1 MPQSIESII
10 KAAATRN
17 GWATSADMHRAL
29 KAAGIDV
36 PYQTARNWWTGATKP
51 AAAYAGPLA
60 DLCGVA
66 RVVVY
71 EATAEV
77 KP

>member
-1 MPQSIESII
+1 VPLFIRDII
-10 KAAATRN
+10 REAANRN
-17 GWATSADMHRAL
+17 GWKSPTDLWKAL
-29 KAAGIDV
+29 QAAGHDV
-36 PYQTARNWWTGATKP
+36 PRQTAWNWWTGATKP